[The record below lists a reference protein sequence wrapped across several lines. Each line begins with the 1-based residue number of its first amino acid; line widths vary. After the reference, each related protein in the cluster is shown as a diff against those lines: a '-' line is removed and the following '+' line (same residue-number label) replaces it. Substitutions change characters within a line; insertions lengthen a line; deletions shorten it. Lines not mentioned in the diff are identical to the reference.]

1 MEVTAVDCEQ
11 VDVVLIYPQRA
22 PRKGRHWIMPSLGL
36 AYLSSALR
44 NAGYTV
50 RQLDHTF
57 LDRSEVLAE
66 VERLRPTVIGIYCMV
81 TMQDEAFSVAQDLK
95 GKALLV
101 VGGPYPSGE
110 QEPFLDDFDLVA
122 VGEGEETIVEIMR
135 HLDDRRWEE
144 IKGLAFKTPSGE
156 VVKTEPRARSKDMSV
171 LAPPYREDLPN
182 ADYIAYWRRHW
193 KDATT
198 PLMASR
204 GCPFRCEFC
213 HKPVFGD
220 LFRARS
226 SESVIAEMREIA
238 ALGYD
243 HIWMSDDLFTLNY
256 HRTMELC
263 RDIEAANIPLTWECL
278 SRVTHVD
285 YELFAQMKRAGCKR
299 IFFGIESG
307 DEGVLKQMQKG
318 ITPDQSRTAVEACV
332 KAGIKAAGFFMV
344 GYLGETQES
353 LAKTIRFSS
362 HLPLDYVS
370 YTIAYPLPG
379 TKFYGRVKERRQH
392 GEWHYI
398 RHNRLLFNSDFSER
412 KLRFAIL
419 KGAIQHRLRRLKMR
433 PVAAAFELATDPV
446 LKALR

>member
-1 MEVTAVDCEQ
+1 MSEIEGP

-22 PRKGRHWIMPSLGL
+22 PRRGRHWIMPSLGL
-36 AYLSSALR
+36 AYLASALR
-44 NAGYTV
+44 NAGYSV

-57 LDRSEVLAE
+57 RDRRDVLAE
-66 VERLRPTVIGIYCMV
+66 VRRMQPRVIGIYCMI
-81 TMQDEAFSVAQDLK
+81 TMQDEAFSLAADLR

-110 QEPFLDDFDLVA
+110 QEPFLDAFDLVA
-122 VGEGEETIVEIMR
+122 VGEGEETIVEIMQ
-135 HLDDRRWEE
+135 HLDDRRFEE
-144 IKGLAFKTPSGE
+144 VRGLVFRREGE
-156 VVKTEPRARSKDMSV
+156 VVKTAPRSRSRDMSV
-171 LAPPYREDLPN
+171 LAPPHRSELPN
-182 ADYIAYWRRHW
+182 AEYISYWRRHW
-193 KDATT
+193 GEATT

-204 GCPFRCEFC
+204 GCPFRCDFC

-220 LFRARS
+220 LFRART
-226 SESVIAEMREIA
+226 SESVIAEMEQIA
-238 ALGYD
+238 SLGYD

-256 HRTMELC
+256 NRTMELC
-263 RDIEAANIPLTWECL
+263 RDIEAAQIPLTWECL

-285 YELFAQMKRAGCKR
+285 HQLFAQMKRAGCTR

-307 DEGVLKQMQKG
+307 DEAVLRQMQKG
-318 ITPDQSRTAVEACV
+318 ITPEQSRLAVEACV

-353 LAKTIRFSS
+353 LARTIHFSS

-379 TKFYGRVKERRQH
+379 TRFHARVKERRH
-392 GEWHYI
+392 DGEWHQV
-398 RHNRLLFNSDFSER
+398 RHNRLLFNSDFSQR

-419 KGAIQHRLRRLKMR
+419 KGAIQHKLRRHHLK
-433 PVAAAFELATDPV
+433 PFAAAFEMATDPV
-446 LKALR
+446 LRLLR

>member
-1 MEVTAVDCEQ
+1 VSETASER
-11 VDVVLIYPQRA
+11 VDVVLVYPQRR

-36 AYLSSALR
+36 MYLSASLR
-44 NAGYTV
+44 AAGYRV
-50 RQLDHTF
+50 RHLDHTF
-57 LDRSEVLAE
+57 MERSQVLRE
-66 VERLRPTVIGIYCMV
+66 IERLQPAVIGVYCMI
-81 TMQDEAFSVAQDLK
+81 TMQDEAFSLAEQVR
-95 GKALLV
+95 GRALTV

-110 QEPFLDDFDLVA
+110 PDVFLDRFDLVA
-122 VGEGEETIVEIMR
+122 VGEGEETIVEIMS
-135 HLDDRRWEE
+135 HLGDRRFEE
-144 IKGLAFKTPSGE
+144 VAGLVFKRGNEVIRTPGR
-156 VVKTEPRARSKDMSV
+156 KRLKDMSL
-171 LAPPYREDLPN
+171 LALPYRRDLPN
-182 ADYIAYWRRHW
+182 REYIAYWRRHW
-193 KDATT
+193 EQATT
-198 PLMASR
+198 PLMSTR

-226 SESVIAEMREIA
+226 AESVIAEMREA
-238 ALGYD
+238 AELGYD

-256 HRTMELC
+256 HRTLELC
-263 RDIEAANIPLTWECL
+263 RELEAARLPLTWECL

-285 YELFAQMKRAGCKR
+285 YELFVQMRRAGCTR

-307 DEGVLKQMQKG
+307 DPGVLKQMAKG
-318 ITPDQSRTAVEACV
+318 ITPDQSRAAVEACV

-353 LAKTIRFSS
+353 LIRTIRFSS

-379 TKFYGRVKERRQH
+379 TRFYSRVRERRQS

-419 KGAIQHRLRRLKMR
+419 KGAVQHKLRKLRLRPL
-433 PVAAAFELATDPV
+433 ATAFELATDPV
-446 LKALR
+446 LRALH